1 MMGLMTPHQSETS
14 PDSQGVTG
22 GSTATFTMR
31 EAADVAGV
39 SVSTLRRRRT
49 ELEDAGAVISTEG
62 WKVPMTALIAT
73 GLIKT
78 EGPGREEPP
87 QNPAHDETAQD
98 VEELLAE
105 ITGLKEQVAEWRR
118 RAEVAE
124 AISRERGSTIEA
136 MRLSAETERM
146 ALRMITSGQGYQ
158 GSQNGDHAA
167 HHGQVSAERDTPSG
181 ATPEPNVPRHSNDHE
196 GVSPQVSHPD
206 SDTPSAGSTRR
217 KGFFGRLFS

>member
-1 MMGLMTPHQSETS
+1 MGAMS
-14 PDSQGVTG
+14 PSHNPTAPESQGITG

-62 WKVPMTALIAT
+62 WQVPMTALIAT

-87 QNPAHDETAQD
+87 QTAAHDETTQD
-98 VEELLAE
+98 VEELLSE
-105 ITGLKEQVAEWRR
+105 INELKEQVAEWRR

-124 AISRERGSTIEA
+124 AISRERGSMIEA

-158 GSQNGDHAA
+158 GSQNGDHAT
-167 HHGQVSAERDTPSG
+167 HHEQVAAERDTPSS

-196 GVSPQVSHPD
+196 GVSPQVSSSEND
-206 SDTPSAGSTRR
+206 APSEGSTRR